1 MTGHPIVMASV
12 RYIDQAQHIRDVESK
27 RQSELASQKGPTYF
41 LANGFERNHRP
52 LTVAT
57 KITPRFFPVSEV
69 ARVSAQKLSADA
81 YRAATEM
88 AKELIPHGL
97 KVIRGDGAVNRP
109 FANKR
114 LVHLCET
121 MVCHLPYSTKD
132 EKGRLVVKMTN
143 FASGIAVPTKEGIH
157 YRDVIP
163 MKDTTMERNSFR
175 VMGVLLDMN
184 DKILGID
191 HRFTQNGM
199 AWSVESLE
207 TMTEACKRGVRR

>member
-1 MTGHPIVMASV
+1 MTLFPTAMASV
-12 RYIDQAQHIRDVESK
+12 RYIDQAQHIRDAETK
-27 RQSELASQKGPTYF
+27 KQSELASQKGPSYF

-57 KITPRFFPVSEV
+57 KITPLFFPVSEV

-88 AKELIPHGL
+88 VKELIPHGL

-109 FANKR
+109 FSNKR

-121 MVCHLPYSTKD
+121 MVCHLPYAATVG
-132 EKGRLVVKMTN
+132 KGRLVVKMTN
-143 FASGIAVPTKEGIH
+143 FASGVAVPTKDGIH

-163 MKDTTMERNSFR
+163 MQDTTMERNSFR
-175 VMGVLLDMN
+175 VLGVLLDSN
-184 DKILGID
+184 DQFLGID
-191 HRFTQNGM
+191 FRFTQKGV
-199 AWSVESLE
+199 AWSVESIE
-207 TMTEACKRGVRR
+207 AMTEACKRQVKR